1 MAKGGGCHRQFL
13 PRRRLSNIH
22 HSREEH
28 HTADDIEFRLFLFY
42 HLVGFDLG
50 LGFLSLAMSP

>member
-1 MAKGGGCHRQFL
+1 MYRQFL

-28 HTADDIEFRLFLFY
+28 HAADDIEFRLFLFY